1 MNLALKS
8 DKINSS
14 FMLIFL
20 WKLCLENFTFCSA
33 VFLFT
38 LKRFL
43 SEFQHFKCSFHKKNC
58 NIKVRKMFRLWIQV
72 EMYILF
78 KNDLFW
84 HARQPHRNLFLFDNT
99 YIGIHGDGLSDIQV
113 LTVALSFG
121 EVCIRPQFGPLNL
134 ENHVS

>member
-1 MNLALKS
+1 
-8 DKINSS
+8 
-14 FMLIFL
+14 
-20 WKLCLENFTFCSA
+20 
-33 VFLFT
+33 
-38 LKRFL
+38 
-43 SEFQHFKCSFHKKNC
+43 
-58 NIKVRKMFRLWIQV
+58 
-72 EMYILF
+72 MYILF

-99 YIGIHGDGLSDIQV
+99 YIGIHGGALSDIEV